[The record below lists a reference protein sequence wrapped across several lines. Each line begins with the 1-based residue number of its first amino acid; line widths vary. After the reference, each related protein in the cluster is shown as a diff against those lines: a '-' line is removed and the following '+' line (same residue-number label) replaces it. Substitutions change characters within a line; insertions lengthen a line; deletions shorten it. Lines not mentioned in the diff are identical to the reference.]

1 MKAILY
7 LSTLVALLSGC
18 VGTPPIAQPSS
29 EQTVGYQRTVVAN
42 HERWV
47 DLQVYYPA
55 SHTTA
60 EQLTATPEELAKV
73 LADAYGMPAFL
84 MKDERPLPV
93 YIDAPVSEGRY
104 PVLIFNHGHSSYARQ
119 NQENHIELAS
129 QGYVVIALNHPGF
142 SLLSRNGDTLV
153 YKNEDVGDYSKAEI
167 EALLA
172 QQAKDWQRLRAT
184 QTLSEWQTVMNEV
197 EQSSFADVMDEFD
210 QWVLNNQLVLNALL
224 ADKVF
229 EASFATSL
237 DLDKLGYFGHSFGG
251 AVATHMNMQQP
262 QVKASFNLDGPVF
275 VQSVDQMAPG
285 NYCFAYGD
293 IGQSKDTDSNFAW
306 INQPVAKAVGGC
318 EMLFKDAGHMNFTD
332 LNQLP
337 ILKRFGVL
345 GPVDNTLMR
354 QNLNIVLPAF
364 FNQHL
369 RQQGQIS
376 KLEGTELIQY

>member
-1 MKAILY
+1 MKAFLY
-7 LSTLVALLSGC
+7 LSTLAALLSGC
-18 VGTPPIAQPSS
+18 VGTPPIAQPSG
-29 EQTVGYQRTVVAN
+29 EQTVGYQRTLVTN
-42 HERWV
+42 DERWV

-55 SHTTA
+55 SHATS
-60 EQLTATPEELAKV
+60 EQLEATPEELARV
-73 LADAYGMPAFL
+73 LAHRYGMPTFL

-93 YIDAPVSEGRY
+93 YIDAPVGEGRY

-142 SLLSRNGDTLV
+142 SLLSRYGDTLV
-153 YKNEDVGDYSKAEI
+153 YKNEAVDHYSKAEI
-167 EALLA
+167 QALLT
-172 QQAKDWQRLRAT
+172 QQAKDWQRLRST
-184 QTLSEWQTVMNEV
+184 QTLSEWQTVMGEV
-197 EQSSFADVMDEFD
+197 EQSSFGEVMAEFE

-224 ADKVF
+224 AEALF
-229 EASFATSL
+229 EGPLTAAL

-251 AVATHMNMQQP
+251 AVATHMNLQYP
-262 QVKASFNLDGPVF
+262 QIKASFNLDGPVF
-275 VQSVDQMAPG
+275 VQSLEPMAPG

-293 IGQSKDTDSNFAW
+293 MGQSKAIDSNFAW
-306 INQPVAKAVGGC
+306 INQPVAKVVNGC
-318 EMLFKDAGHMNFTD
+318 EILFQNAGHMNFTD

-354 QNLNIVLPAF
+354 NNLNDALLAF

-369 RQQGQIS
+369 RQQGQIR

>member
-7 LSTLVALLSGC
+7 LSTLAALLSGC
-18 VGTPPIAQPSS
+18 VGTPPIAQPSG

-153 YKNEDVGDYSKAEI
+153 YKNEDVGVYSKAEI

-184 QTLSEWQTVMNEV
+184 HTLSEWQTVMNEV
-197 EQSSFADVMDEFD
+197 EQSSFADVMAEFD

-224 ADKVF
+224 ADAAF

>member
-7 LSTLVALLSGC
+7 LSTLAALLSGC
-18 VGTPPIAQPSS
+18 VGTPPIAQPSG

-293 IGQSKDTDSNFAW
+293 IGQSKDTNSNFAW